1 MIVQGTANSEL
12 LTGSSGDDT
21 LDGLG
26 GNDTLVGQAGNDL
39 LLGGEGNDSLGGGP
53 GVDTIRGGDGD
64 DIYEI
69 DDADDLVVELAAGG
83 IDRVLASLGRFELP
97 RNVEHLSYTGVST
110 FEALG
115 NTSANSMT
123 GGPGSDFL
131 EGGEGADTLDG
142 AGGSDRLFGGAG
154 NDVYVVDDPSDQVV
168 EFYDNGLDT
177 IYTSINYSLPGD
189 VEVLVL
195 TGNTNI
201 YAIGNAQDNALTGN
215 PGANSL
221 IGGAGADTLD
231 GGAGSDSMVGGP
243 GDDIYVVDATTDVV
257 NETESGSDGV
267 DLIQS
272 SVTYTLPTN
281 VENLTLTGTAAISGT
296 GNELA
301 NIILGNGGA
310 NTLVGGDGADTLVGG
325 DGADSL
331 NGGSGTD
338 SMVGGPGDDIYV
350 VDAATDVV
358 NETASGSDGVDL
370 IQSSVDYTL
379 PTNVENLTLTG
390 TAAINGTGNELANI
404 ILGNTGANSLV
415 GGAGADTLDGG
426 LGADSM
432 VGGSGNDV
440 YLIDDPGDIVS
451 ESATASGGIDTVK
464 ISASGPTTYDLSS
477 LSGIENLEYSGSSNF
492 NAIGSASS
500 NNIRTGIGSDTLEG
514 GGGSDTLDGG
524 AGADSLIGGSG
535 NDSYVVD
542 SVLDVVLERASEGD
556 DTVEAS
562 VRWSLPEQ
570 VENLTLTG
578 ASAINGYGNRLNNRL
593 IGNAGANLLS
603 GDDGNDSIDGGA
615 GADQIFGGSGSDSLM
630 GGTGAD
636 TLTGG
641 LGDDVYWV
649 DSEEDIVI
657 ELPGEGTDRI
667 FSTVP
672 IALPAGVE
680 FLTVIGAEAG
690 SSVGNESSN
699 FLSGGTS
706 ADLLIGLAGD
716 DTLDGGSGNDTLI
729 GGDGADSLQGGAG
742 SDSMVGGAGNDT
754 YVVDATSDTVGED
767 SAAGI
772 DTIQASISYT
782 LGEHLENL
790 VLTGS
795 LATVATGNASDNLLI
810 GNSAA
815 NTLIGGG
822 GADTLRGLT
831 GDDRYV
837 IDSTDDLIDETSSG
851 SGGVDTIILAAG
863 FPALTYQIP
872 QGFEHLDFSLTGT
885 SLIQAIGNAANN
897 RITGNA
903 AANSIEGLTGNDFIE
918 AGGDNDTLLGGDGA
932 DTLDGGAGN
941 DSLVGGPGNDVYFVD
956 SSDDVIDELSNGGSG
971 TDTVHAAMSFTL
983 SSGLENLTLTG
994 TSSIDGTGSIGPN
1007 LIVGNA
1013 AANRLDGLGGADTL
1027 VGGLGNDTYII
1038 DNIKDLIRESADQGA
1053 DDEVQSAVTYTLP
1066 ANVERITL
1074 MGTSSIHATGNASA
1088 NMMLGNQGNNSL
1100 IGGAGDDTLIG
1111 GSGADTLDGGTGS
1124 DSLVGGSGND
1134 VYVVDRATDVVV
1146 ELAGEGTD
1154 LLIASISYELQSYI
1168 ENLTLTGSAA
1178 LATGNAEANELRG
1191 SAAANTISGGGGNDS
1206 IWGGSGNDSLIGGDG
1221 DDLIRGDEGADTLYG
1236 GLGRDSLIG
1245 GAGNDTYRI
1254 DDSDDVID
1262 ETVRG
1267 SGGVD
1272 TVRTSLDAQT
1282 LGAGLDV
1289 LVYEGTY
1296 PGGITFVGRGN
1307 ADKNTLIG
1315 GVGDDS
1321 LDGLAGNDS
1330 LTGGAGNDVLIGGD
1344 GADTLVGGAGIDTL
1358 IGGAGNDFY
1367 VLEDASDIIQEPAN
1381 GGVDTIQTERANVGQ
1396 LPEQIEILIFKGNDA
1411 LTAVGND
1418 SNNRI
1423 TGASAGDSI
1432 TGALGQ
1438 DSLFGMAGA
1447 DTLEGGAGNDALDGG
1462 SGQDRLTGGPGAD
1475 RLVGGA
1481 DSDIFSFSFGDSS
1494 SVSFDVIADLGK
1506 GEIGVG
1512 DRIDVPVSLV
1522 VGGSSASA
1530 TAAQASIDPT
1540 TGIATFAKGSGSSLT
1555 DAIADV
1561 AASLASAGDQ
1571 AGAFAF
1577 FKVRNTGSFYLY
1589 VSDGVAGH
1597 SSNDLLVQLSGVS
1610 NLTSISLESGDLT
1623 ILG

>member
-39 LLGGEGNDSLGGGP
+39 LLGGEGNDVLIGGP
-53 GVDTIRGGDGD
+53 GGDTLNGGDGD
-64 DIYEI
+64 DNYVI
-69 DDADDLVVELAAGG
+69 DDTDDRIVELSAGG
-83 IDRVLASLGRFELP
+83 IDSVSTSLGRFELP
-97 RNVEHLSYTGVST
+97 RNIEHLSYTGVT
-110 FEALG
+110 AFEALG
-115 NTSANSMT
+115 NTSANSII
-123 GGPGSDFL
+123 GGPGSDVL

-168 EFYDNGLDT
+168 EFYDSGLDT

-201 YAIGNAQDNALTGN
+201 HAIGNAQDNALTGN

-231 GGAGSDSMVGGP
+231 GGADDIYFVDQAGDIIVELNSQGVDHVFASVNWVLANDVENLTLQALTNGVGALNATGNASANVISGNSGDNSLDGGAGADTLIGGP
-243 GDDIYVVDATTDVV
+243 GNDTYVVDATSDVV
-257 NETESGSDGV
+257 IESPGEGTDTVRS
-267 DLIQS
+267 I
-272 SVTYTLPTN
+272 VTWTLGAN
-281 VENLTLTGTAAISGT
+281 LENLNLLGSSEILGF
-296 GNELA
+296 GNDLA
-301 NIILGNGGA
+301 NHLVGNSSA
-310 NTLVGGDGADTLVGG
+310 NT
-325 DGADSL
+325 
-331 NGGSGTD
+331 
-338 SMVGGPGDDIYV
+338 
-350 VDAATDVV
+350 
-358 NETASGSDGVDL
+358 
-370 IQSSVDYTL
+370 
-379 PTNVENLTLTG
+379 
-390 TAAINGTGNELANI
+390 
-404 ILGNTGANSLV
+404 LV

-440 YLIDDPGDIVS
+440 YLIDDPGD
-451 ESATASGGIDTVK
+451 SGGIDTVK

-562 VRWSLPEQ
+562 VTWSLPEQ

-903 AANSIEGLTGNDFIE
+903 AANSIEGLAGNDFIE

-1411 LTAVGND
+1411 LTALGND

-1494 SVSFDVIADLGK
+1494 SESFDVIADLGK

-1540 TGIATFAKGSGSSLT
+1540 TGIATFARGSGSSLT